1 MTNAPDLP
9 GLAARPSLG
18 EEVYALLL
26 ARLMSSAIPPG
37 ERIAIDTLTRDL
49 GVSQTPIR
57 AALTR
62 LEAEGLVIRRHNAG
76 FSAAPMPSADRLRQ
90 FYEFRL
96 LLEPEATAMATR
108 AAPDG
113 LFADLRAT
121 LAEMEAALAETPP
134 NQGRFA
140 LADLRF
146 HDLIAAGSGNMVIA
160 DALGRLRQPMQMF
173 RLRFTPDLHDR
184 AAREHGLILAHMEAG
199 DAPGAA
205 KAMRAHIAEGQTRF
219 EPYYRMLR

>member
-1 MTNAPDLP
+1 MSDRPDLP
-9 GLAARPSLG
+9 ALSARPSLG
-18 EEVYALLL
+18 EEVYDVLLS
-26 ARLMSSAIPPG
+26 RLMSSVIPPG
-37 ERIAIDTLTRDL
+37 DRIAIDTLARDL

-76 FSAAPMPSADRLRQ
+76 FSAAPMPSAERLRQ

-108 AAPDG
+108 TAPKG

-121 LAEMEAALAETPP
+121 LSEMMAALAESPAH
-134 NQGRFA
+134 QGRFA
-140 LADLRF
+140 LADLHF
-146 HDLIAAGSGNMVIA
+146 HDRIAAGSGNAVIA
-160 DALGRLRQPMQMF
+160 EALGRLRQPMQMF

-184 AAREHGLILAHMEAG
+184 AIREHGTILNRMESG

-205 KAMRAHIAEGQTRF
+205 EAMRAHIAEGQTRF